1 MEEQMTFWDHL
12 DVLRGSIIRV
22 LVSAVVMGIGVFFLK
37 DWLFDIVLWPRDS
50 NFPTYR
56 LLGAEPFQLHLIN
69 TELTEQFMIH
79 MKVSLISGLLV
90 ASPYI
95 IYVLFRF
102 ISPALYDNERR
113 ASYRLVGAAYG
124 MFMVGIVVNYFL
136 IFPLTVRFLGTYSV
150 SSEVETM
157 LTLSS
162 YVDTLLLMSLVF
174 GIVFEI
180 PVIAW
185 LLARF
190 GMLKHTWM
198 SMYRRHAIV
207 AILVLAAIITPTADI
222 MTLIVVSLPIWLLYE
237 LSIWIVRFTNAKE
250 QQESKEADERT
261 EDTATA
267 TGTDSP
273 TEASAPPAPAEDAE
287 PMGDADYSY
296 NQGATND
303 DSTHS
308 EM

>member
-12 DVLRGSIIRV
+12 DVLRGSIIKV
-22 LVSAVVMGIGVFFLK
+22 LVAGVVMAIGVFFLK
-37 DWLFDIVLWPRDS
+37 DYLFDIVLWPRD
-50 NFPTYR
+50 NDFPTYR
-56 LLGAEPFQLHLIN
+56 LLGADPFELKLVN

-79 MKVSLISGLLV
+79 MKVSLVMGLLV

-102 ISPALYDNERR
+102 IQPALYDNERR

-124 MFMVGIVVNYFL
+124 MFIVGIVVNYFL

-150 SSEVETM
+150 SSEVETL

-190 GMLKHTWM
+190 GMLKASWM
-198 SMYRRHAIV
+198 SEYRRHAIV
-207 AILVLAAIITPTADI
+207 AILIAAAIITPTADI

-237 LSIWIVRFTNAKE
+237 ISIWIVKLTNKTPQTE
-250 QQESKEADERT
+250 EECLEESV
-261 EDTATA
+261 
-267 TGTDSP
+267 SP
-273 TEASAPPAPAEDAE
+273 SP
-287 PMGDADYSY
+287 S
-296 NQGATND
+296 
-303 DSTHS
+303 SS
-308 EM
+308 SSS

>member
-12 DVLRGSIIRV
+12 EVLRGSIIRV
-22 LVSAVVMGIGVFFLK
+22 LVAGVVMGLGVFFLK
-37 DWLFDIVLWPRDS
+37 DYLFDLVLWPRDS

-56 LLGAEPFQLHLIN
+56 LLGAEPFQLKLVN

-79 MKVSLISGLLV
+79 MKVSLVVGLLV

-113 ASYRLVGAAYG
+113 ASVRLVGAAYG
-124 MFMVGIVVNYFL
+124 MFLIGIVVNYFL

-150 SSEVETM
+150 SSEVETL

-190 GMLKHTWM
+190 GMLRHTWM
-198 SMYRRHAIV
+198 STYRRHAIV
-207 AILVLAAIITPTADI
+207 TILVIAAIITPTVDI
-222 MTLIVVSLPIWLLYE
+222 MTLLVVSLPIWLLYE
-237 LSIWIVRFTNAKE
+237 VSIWIVKFTNQTPNLSCSE
-250 QQESKEADERT
+250 ESEPS
-261 EDTATA
+261 
-267 TGTDSP
+267 SP
-273 TEASAPPAPAEDAE
+273 SSP
-287 PMGDADYSY
+287 S
-296 NQGATND
+296 
-303 DSTHS
+303 
-308 EM
+308 

>member
-22 LVSAVVMGIGVFFLK
+22 LLAAVGMGIAVFFLK
-37 DWLFDIVLWPRDS
+37 EYLFDIVLWPRDS

-56 LLGAEPFQLHLIN
+56 ILGAEPFQIRLVN
-69 TELTEQFMIH
+69 TELAEQFMIH
-79 MKVSLISGLLV
+79 MKVSLVMGLLV

-95 IYVLFRF
+95 IYILFRF

-113 ASYRLVGAAYG
+113 ASIRLVSAAYS
-124 MFMVGIVVNYFL
+124 MFIVGIIINYFL

-150 SSEVETM
+150 SAEVETM

-190 GMLKHTWM
+190 GMIKHTWM
-198 SMYRRHAIV
+198 SQYRRHAIV
-207 AILVLAAIITPTADI
+207 AILVIAAIITPTADI
-222 MTLIVVSLPIWLLYE
+222 MTLVVVSLPIWILYE
-237 LSIWIVRFTNAKE
+237 VSIWIVKFTN
-250 QQESKEADERT
+250 T
-261 EDTATA
+261 PVPNTT
-267 TGTDSP
+267 
-273 TEASAPPAPAEDAE
+273 SAPNTTFTPFEE
-287 PMGDADYSY
+287 PVPEGFPE
-296 NQGATND
+296 G
-303 DSTHS
+303 STHTS
-308 EM
+308 

>member
-12 DVLRGSIIRV
+12 DVLRGSIIKV
-22 LVSAVVMGIGVFFLK
+22 LVAGVVMAVGVFFLK
-37 DWLFDIVLWPRDS
+37 DYLFDIILWPRDS
-50 NFPTYR
+50 DFPTYR
-56 LLGAEPFQLHLIN
+56 LLGADPFELKLVN

-79 MKVSLISGLLV
+79 MKVSLVMGLLV

-102 ISPALYDNERR
+102 IQPALYDNERR

-124 MFMVGIVVNYFL
+124 MFMVGIIVNYFL

-150 SSEVETM
+150 SSEVETL

-190 GMLKHTWM
+190 GMLKASWM
-198 SMYRRHAIV
+198 SEYRRHAIV
-207 AILVLAAIITPTADI
+207 AILIAAAIITPTADI

-237 LSIWIVRFTNAKE
+237 ISIWIVKLTNKTPQPE
-250 QQESKEADERT
+250 EECLEESVSH
-261 EDTATA
+261 
-267 TGTDSP
+267 SP
-273 TEASAPPAPAEDAE
+273 S
-287 PMGDADYSY
+287 S
-296 NQGATND
+296 
-303 DSTHS
+303 SS
-308 EM
+308 SF

>member
-22 LVSAVVMGIGVFFLK
+22 LLAAVGMGIGVFFLK
-37 DWLFDIVLWPRDS
+37 ENLFDIVLWPRDS

-56 LLGAEPFQLHLIN
+56 LLGADPFQIRLVN
-69 TELTEQFMIH
+69 TELAEQFMIH
-79 MKVSLISGLLV
+79 MKVSLVMGLLV

-95 IYVLFRF
+95 IYILFRF

-113 ASYRLVGAAYG
+113 ASIRLVSAAYS
-124 MFMVGIVVNYFL
+124 MFIVGILINYFL

-198 SMYRRHAIV
+198 SQYRRHAIV
-207 AILVLAAIITPTADI
+207 AILVIAAIITPTADI
-222 MTLIVVSLPIWLLYE
+222 MTLVVVSLPIWLLYE
-237 LSIWIVRFTNAKE
+237 VSIWIVKFTNTPAPE
-250 QQESKEADERT
+250 DTNAPFEAPVPEGPT
-261 EDTATA
+261 ED
-267 TGTDSP
+267 SP
-273 TEASAPPAPAEDAE
+273 HAS
-287 PMGDADYSY
+287 
-296 NQGATND
+296 
-303 DSTHS
+303 
-308 EM
+308 

>member
-22 LVSAVVMGIGVFFLK
+22 LVAAVVMGLAVFFLK
-37 DWLFDIVLWPRDS
+37 GWIFDIVLWPRDS

-56 LLGAEPFQLHLIN
+56 LLGAEPFHINLVN

-79 MKVSLISGLLV
+79 MKVSLVMGLLV
-90 ASPYI
+90 ASPYV

-113 ASYRLVGAAYG
+113 ASYRLVGAAYA
-124 MFMVGIVVNYFL
+124 MFMVGIIINYFL

-150 SSEVETM
+150 SEDVETM

-162 YVDTLLLMSLVF
+162 YVDTLLLMSLIF

-190 GMLKHTWM
+190 GMLKASWM
-198 SMYRRHAIV
+198 STYRRHAIV
-207 AILVLAAIITPTADI
+207 AILIAAAIITPTADV
-222 MTLIVVSLPIWLLYE
+222 MTLIIVSLPIWLLYE
-237 LSIWIVRFTNAKE
+237 ISIWIVKLTNKTPQIEKE
-250 QQESKEADERT
+250 CLEESVSS
-261 EDTATA
+261 
-267 TGTDSP
+267 SP
-273 TEASAPPAPAEDAE
+273 PS
-287 PMGDADYSY
+287 S
-296 NQGATND
+296 
-303 DSTHS
+303 SS
-308 EM
+308 E

>member
-12 DVLRGSIIRV
+12 DVLRGSIMRV
-22 LVSAVVMGIGVFFLK
+22 LVSAAVMGIGVFFLK
-37 DWLFDIVLWPRDS
+37 DRLFDIVLWPRDS
-50 NFPTYR
+50 DFPTYR
-56 LLGAEPFQLHLIN
+56 LLGAEPFKLHLIN
-69 TELTEQFMIH
+69 TQLTEQFMIH
-79 MKVSLISGLLV
+79 MKVSLIMGLLV

-124 MFMVGIVVNYFL
+124 MFMVGIVINYFL

-207 AILVLAAIITPTADI
+207 AILILAAIITPTADI

-237 LSIWIVRFTNAKE
+237 LSIWIVRFTNAKDL
-250 QQESKEADERT
+250 QENEEENERAEEVV
-261 EDTATA
+261 EDT
-267 TGTDSP
+267 GIIDSEEVTDASVIEEA
-273 TEASAPPAPAEDAE
+273 TEA
-287 PMGDADYSY
+287 GDDTY
-296 NQGATND
+296 
-303 DSTHS
+303 DSDG
-308 EM
+308 

>member
-124 MFMVGIVVNYFL
+124 MFIVGIVVNYFL

-250 QQESKEADERT
+250 QQESEEADERT

-273 TEASAPPAPAEDAE
+273 TEASAPPAHAEDAE

-303 DSTHS
+303 DAPHT

>member
-22 LVSAVVMGIGVFFLK
+22 LVAAAMMGVGVFFLK
-37 DWLFDIVLWPRDS
+37 DYIFDIVLWPRCSD
-50 NFPTYR
+50 FPTYR
-56 LLGAEPFQLHLIN
+56 LLGAEDFQIKLVN
-69 TELTEQFMIH
+69 TALTEQFMIH
-79 MKVSLISGLLV
+79 MKVSLIVGLLV

-113 ASYRLVGAAYG
+113 ASIRLVGAAYG
-124 MFMVGIVVNYFL
+124 MFMVGIVINYFL

-190 GMLKHTWM
+190 GMLKSEWM
-198 SMYRRHAIV
+198 SQYRRHAIV
-207 AILVLAAIITPTADI
+207 AILVLAAVITPTADI

-237 LSIWIVRFTNAKE
+237 ISIWIVHFTNKKE
-250 QQESKEADERT
+250 SLEEVQET
-261 EDTATA
+261 ETDTDTAPEII
-267 TGTDSP
+267 DP
-273 TEASAPPAPAEDAE
+273 EAV
-287 PMGDADYSY
+287 
-296 NQGATND
+296 N
-303 DSTHS
+303 
-308 EM
+308 

>member
-22 LVSAVVMGIGVFFLK
+22 LVAGVVMGIGVFFLK
-37 DWLFDIVLWPRDS
+37 DWLFDVVLWPRQSD
-50 NFPTYR
+50 FPTYR
-56 LLGAEPFQLHLIN
+56 LLGAEPFELNLIN

-79 MKVSLISGLLV
+79 MKVALIVGLLV

-102 ISPALYDNERR
+102 ISPALYESERR

-124 MFMVGIVVNYFL
+124 MFIVGIVVNYFL

-150 SSEVETM
+150 SEDVVTM

-198 SMYRRHAIV
+198 AEYRRHAIV
-207 AILVLAAIITPTADI
+207 AILIVAAVITPTADI

-237 LSIWIVRFTNAKE
+237 VSIWIVKFTNTPVLEDGAASE
-250 QQESKEADERT
+250 GTTASSIIPEGSPEDSNSQTTQCSEESEPSSPSPSLQE
-261 EDTATA
+261 
-267 TGTDSP
+267 
-273 TEASAPPAPAEDAE
+273 
-287 PMGDADYSY
+287 
-296 NQGATND
+296 
-303 DSTHS
+303 
-308 EM
+308 

>member
-1 MEEQMTFWDHL
+1 MDEQMTFWDHL

-22 LVSAVVMGIGVFFLK
+22 LVAGVVMGIGVFFLK
-37 DWLFDIVLWPRDS
+37 DWLFDVVLWPRQSD
-50 NFPTYR
+50 FPTYR
-56 LLGAEPFQLHLIN
+56 LLGAEPFELNLVN
-69 TELTEQFMIH
+69 TQLTEQFMIH
-79 MKVSLISGLLV
+79 MKVALIVGLLV

-102 ISPALYDNERR
+102 ISPALYDDERR

-124 MFMVGIVVNYFL
+124 MFIVGIAVNYFL

-150 SSEVETM
+150 SQDVQTM

-190 GMLKHTWM
+190 GMLKASWM
-198 SMYRRHAIV
+198 SEYRRHAIV
-207 AILVLAAIITPTADI
+207 AILIMAAVITPTADI

-237 LSIWIVRFTNAKE
+237 VSIWIVRLTNPPIVTVPEGSPEGPNSPTAPCSE
-250 QQESKEADERT
+250 ESEPSSPSSSSQESPSSSSTSAASST
-261 EDTATA
+261 
-267 TGTDSP
+267 P
-273 TEASAPPAPAEDAE
+273 TSA
-287 PMGDADYSY
+287 G
-296 NQGATND
+296 
-303 DSTHS
+303 
-308 EM
+308 

>member
-1 MEEQMTFWDHL
+1 MDEQMTFWDHL

-22 LVSAVVMGIGVFFLK
+22 LLAGVVMGIGVFCLK
-37 DWLFDIVLWPRDS
+37 DWLFDVVLWPRDS
-50 NFPTYR
+50 HFPTYR
-56 LLGAEPFQLHLIN
+56 LLGGDPFQIRLIN
-69 TELTEQFMIH
+69 TELTEQFMVH
-79 MKVSLISGLLV
+79 MKVALVGGLLV

-113 ASYRLVGAAYG
+113 ASIRLVGAAYT

-150 SSEVETM
+150 STQVETM

-190 GMLKHTWM
+190 GMLRHTWM
-198 SMYRRHAIV
+198 SQYRRHAIV
-207 AILVLAAIITPTADI
+207 VILIIAAIITPTADI
-222 MTLIVVSLPIWLLYE
+222 MTLLVVSLPIWLLYE
-237 LSIWIVRFTNAKE
+237 VSIWIVRFTNPTLKTIE
-250 QQESKEADERT
+250 ECSEESEP
-261 EDTATA
+261 
-267 TGTDSP
+267 SL
-273 TEASAPPAPAEDAE
+273 PPA
-287 PMGDADYSY
+287 S
-296 NQGATND
+296 
-303 DSTHS
+303 S
-308 EM
+308 